1 MKGAIVGDILGS
13 PHEHLPEK
21 DFDFQL
27 INRFIKYTDDTVLT
41 IAVADAAINNL
52 PFNEVLVAYSRKHPN
67 RGYGGVFKKW
77 ITKELEDRKPY
88 NSLGNGS
95 AMRVSS
101 ISWIYDSLE
110 DVLEGAKRSS
120 EVTHNNPEGIRGA
133 KATAAAIFLARKG
146 ASKDEIYH
154 YLQDNF
160 YYDLTRSYEYIYEHA
175 AFDMT
180 CPVSVP
186 EAIICFLESENFED
200 AIRKAIN
207 LGADSDTQ
215 AAIAGSIAEA
225 FYRGVPD
232 ELWIPCKEKLA
243 PDLLEVTEKFYQEFV
258 LPKFK

>member
-13 PHEHLPEK
+13 PHEFLPEK
-21 DFDFQL
+21 EFNFEL
-27 INRFIKYTDDTVLT
+27 INRFIKYTDDSVLT
-41 IAVADAAINNL
+41 IAVADALLNNL
-52 PFNEVLVAYSRKHPN
+52 SYDEALVTYSRKYPN
-67 RGYGGVFKKW
+67 KGYGGNYRKW
-77 ITKELEDRKPY
+77 IDKEGEERKPY

-95 AMRVSS
+95 AMRVSPVA
-101 ISWIYDSLE
+101 WFYDSLE

-120 EVTHNNPEGIRGA
+120 DVTHNNPEGIRGA

-146 ASKDEIYH
+146 ASKDKIYH
-154 YLQDNF
+154 YLQETF
-160 YYDLTRSYEYIYEHA
+160 YYDLTRSYEYIYGNA
-175 AFDMT
+175 TFDET

-207 LGADSDTQ
+207 LGADADTQ

-225 FYRGVPD
+225 FYEGVPD
-232 ELWIPCKEKLA
+232 ELWIPCKAKLA